1 MANEAETAL
10 RCEGQGFGEVP
21 REEIP
26 PRLVLFSVRRTSVTA
41 IRYPTPSSMTAW
53 DSRNHAPIFLCV
65 SRNFTFA
72 GKNITILIME
82 ENPLLKMIEPSA
94 FRHLS
99 ELKYLS
105 LKHNALTVPSSSPD
119 NVFLPFLNLVR
130 FPRRF

>member
-1 MANEAETAL
+1 
-10 RCEGQGFGEVP
+10 
-21 REEIP
+21 
-26 PRLVLFSVRRTSVTA
+26 
-41 IRYPTPSSMTAW
+41 MTAW

-82 ENPLLKMIEPSA
+82 ENPLLKTIEPSA

-99 ELKYLS
+99 ELRYLS

-119 NVFLPFLNLVR
+119 NVFLPFLSLVR
-130 FPRRF
+130 FPLRY